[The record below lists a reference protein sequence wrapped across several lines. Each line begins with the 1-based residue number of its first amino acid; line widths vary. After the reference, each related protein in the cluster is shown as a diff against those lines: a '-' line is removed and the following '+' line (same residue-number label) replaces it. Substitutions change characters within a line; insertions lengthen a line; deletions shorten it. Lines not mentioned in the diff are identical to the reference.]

1 MSEMSYYLSKG
12 WLHWIIFG
20 FICLSQIKLHWFTN
34 SVLDKGSQG
43 CEWWPCAWGRGR
55 RSRGRR
61 LLGDRETFGM
71 VASALQRL
79 SWVAR
84 ESYFR
89 YITPPWVVFHSLK
102 KQFANRTST
111 YELPS
116 RIHNYALVEV
126 YKLRTVVTRRGKHVK
141 VNGGM
146 SCTIDL
152 NNWWHKNALLPK
164 HWPGQVQFKHCCV
177 FCVSALVWGV
187 CGSVGCKPEDKN
199 RKNPIY

>member
-1 MSEMSYYLSKG
+1 MTMRKG
-12 WLHWIIFG
+12 AKESG
-20 FICLSQIKLHWFTN
+20 TSA
-34 SVLDKGSQG
+34 S
-43 CEWWPCAWGRGR
+43 WWQRDFR
-55 RSRGRR
+55 N
-61 LLGDRETFGM
+61 M
-71 VASALQRL
+71 VASAPQRL
-79 SWVAR
+79 SWVDR

-89 YITPPWVVFHSLK
+89 YITPPWVVFHSPK

-152 NNWWHKNALLPK
+152 NNWWHKKAIPGLLEILRRKKVFLSIKFSIPASCRNFVK
-164 HWPGQVQFKHCCV
+164 TNCGECCV
-177 FCVSALVWGV
+177 RG
-187 CGSVGCKPEDKN
+187 KPPQ
-199 RKNPIY
+199 RKCLNT

>member
-1 MSEMSYYLSKG
+1 MP
-12 WLHWIIFG
+12 
-20 FICLSQIKLHWFTN
+20 
-34 SVLDKGSQG
+34 GSQG
-43 CEWWPCAWGRGR
+43 CEWRRCAWGRGR

-61 LLGDRETFGM
+61 LLGDRETFGL
-71 VASALQRL
+71 VASAPQRL
-79 SWVAR
+79 SWVDR

-89 YITPPWVVFHSLK
+89 YITPPWVVFHSPK

-152 NNWWHKNALLPK
+152 NNWWHKKSIPGLPEILRRK
-164 HWPGQVQFKHCCV
+164 RSFSHLNFQFQPAAEISSKQIVGSAVCV
-177 FCVSALVWGV
+177 GNPPR
-187 CGSVGCKPEDKN
+187 GSV
-199 RKNPIY
+199 

>member
-1 MSEMSYYLSKG
+1 MP
-12 WLHWIIFG
+12 
-20 FICLSQIKLHWFTN
+20 
-34 SVLDKGSQG
+34 GSQW

-79 SWVAR
+79 SWVDR

-89 YITPPWVVFHSLK
+89 YITPPWVVFHSPK

-116 RIHNYALVEV
+116 CIHNYALVEV

-152 NNWWHKNALLPK
+152 NNWWHKKSNSWSSRNSPK
-164 HWPGQVQFKHCCV
+164 KKVFLSLKFSIPASCRNFVKTNCGECCVRGNPPEEVFKHLGLISRWDGGAT
-177 FCVSALVWGV
+177 FL
-187 CGSVGCKPEDKN
+187 SVVKARSR
-199 RKNPIY
+199 RKLTITTLN